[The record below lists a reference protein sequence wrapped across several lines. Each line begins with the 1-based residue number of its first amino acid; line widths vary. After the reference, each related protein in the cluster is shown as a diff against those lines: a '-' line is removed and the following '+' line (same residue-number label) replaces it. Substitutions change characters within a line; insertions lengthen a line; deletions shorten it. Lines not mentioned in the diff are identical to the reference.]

1 MPKQICTCTLNLYTV
16 CIGRIGLVVFCIG
29 SEGIKDHDTIK
40 QLQRSPVIIQDTHTK
55 KQKQID
61 PGYKA
66 DNTEIKLSELV
77 IVV

>member
-40 QLQRSPVIIQDTHTK
+40 QL
-55 KQKQID
+55 
-61 PGYKA
+61 
-66 DNTEIKLSELV
+66 
-77 IVV
+77 